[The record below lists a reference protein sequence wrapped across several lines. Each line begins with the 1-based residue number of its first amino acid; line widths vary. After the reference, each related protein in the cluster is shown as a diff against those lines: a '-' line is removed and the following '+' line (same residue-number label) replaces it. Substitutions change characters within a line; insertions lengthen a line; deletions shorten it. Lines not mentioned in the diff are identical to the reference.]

1 MQNDLFERASQIE
14 LKLLR
19 RFLMVA
25 QMGSLAAAAPR
36 LGLTQ
41 QALGAGLAKL
51 EEELGIVLLDRGP
64 GGAATVTAYGSLLI
78 RHAKH
83 LLAAADRARE
93 ELLAY
98 RDARGGSVSIGI
110 GEAFP
115 PEVIATT
122 VRQCHRERPQ
132 IRLSIVEGYS
142 ELLLEKLESGEL
154 DFIAGADARAIG
166 DGLRRFPLFV
176 ARDVVIA
183 RAGHPLAG
191 RRRTRLKDMQDFTW
205 MVPRSRPLDARVISE
220 AFRAE
225 GLEAPAHFIWTDA
238 LNVGMSLLLSD
249 DFLFMTSPAIVTGPL
264 DERVVVALNVRTPTV
279 ERRVGLIY
287 RSDTA
292 LNPSAMRLMD
302 EIRHEVHAHI
312 DRLSY
317 ASALNPGRRVVDAA

>member
-1 MQNDLFERASQIE
+1 
-14 LKLLR
+14 
-19 RFLMVA
+19 
-25 QMGSLAAAAPR
+25 
-36 LGLTQ
+36 
-41 QALGAGLAKL
+41 
-51 EEELGIVLLDRGP
+51 
-64 GGAATVTAYGSLLI
+64 
-78 RHAKH
+78 
-83 LLAAADRARE
+83 
-93 ELLAY
+93 
-98 RDARGGSVSIGI
+98 
-110 GEAFP
+110 
-115 PEVIATT
+115 
-122 VRQCHRERPQ
+122 
-132 IRLSIVEGYS
+132 
-142 ELLLEKLESGEL
+142 
-154 DFIAGADARAIG
+154 
-166 DGLRRFPLFV
+166 
-176 ARDVVIA
+176 
-183 RAGHPLAG
+183 
-191 RRRTRLKDMQDFTW
+191 